1 MQLLWSEWLM
11 FVEEDCGPKK
21 FTITRKGLVFL
32 EKYLELQNI
41 MGTKS
46 KEKLMTVAPEIQ
58 RMLKQSI

>member
-1 MQLLWSEWLM
+1 MLA
-11 FVEEDCGPKK
+11 EEDSDPKK

-41 MGTKS
+41 VGTKS
-46 KEKLMTVAPEIQ
+46 KEKSMTVALEIQ

>member
-1 MQLLWSEWLM
+1 MQLLQNQWLM
-11 FVEEDCGPKK
+11 LVEEDCGQKK

-46 KEKLMTVAPEIQ
+46 KQKSMTVASEIQ

>member
-1 MQLLWSEWLM
+1 M